1 MQGTVQRPL
10 IDIAPQRSRTRLAL
24 ALALLA
30 IPGSTVAWQLPAGGF
45 WIGLPLAVAAIVVGL
60 RARPELT
67 GRSRSATAT
76 ATAAIVIAG
85 VMIAQMAVW
94 FAVAAAA

>member
-76 ATAAIVIAG
+76 AAIVIAG